1 MNHKQFKEKLFQKL
15 IKVKEFTEDDRESFN
30 SDFEEFNPT
39 WEIFLEM
46 INEAVEESQPKTYS
60 EMMKRSYKN
69 KKKK

>member
-1 MNHKQFKEKLFQKL
+1 MNQIEFKENLFQKL
-15 IKVKEFTEDDRESFN
+15 IKRKEFTEDDRENFS

-69 KKKK
+69 KQKK